1 MRMLLAATRLAA
13 PLAMTALC
21 TIPAAAQFEGSVTWA
36 VGKKQTP
43 MTQTYKGSMVR
54 TDMTGPRGGSG
65 AMIIDGAA
73 KTMTMVMPEQK
84 MYMKWDLEKMG
95 DQMRTEHATHKTPK
109 ITDTGKSETIAGK
122 SCQVYRYAEDTG
134 KPETM
139 EMCVAKGMGNFMM
152 GRNPMGMGRG
162 RGEGDGEDVSEI
174 AGNPEFLKLYKDG
187 FFPLRISKIKGE
199 TVTTQMIATKLEPGS
214 VDASL
219 FQVPSD
225 YQEMKM
231 PAGMEMPRQ

>member
-1 MRMLLAATRLAA
+1 MRILIAATRFAT

-84 MYMKWDLEKMG
+84 MFMKWDLEKMG
-95 DQMRTEHATHKTPK
+95 EQMRNEHTHKNPK
-109 ITDTGKSETIAGK
+109 ITDTGKSENIAGR
-122 SCQVYRYAEDTG
+122 SCQVYRYAEDTD

-152 GRNPMGMGRG
+152 GRSPMGMGRG
-162 RGEGDGEDVSEI
+162 QGDGDDVSEI
-174 AGNPEFLKLYKDG
+174 ASNPEFQKLYKDG
-187 FFPLRISKIKGE
+187 FFPLRISKIKGDV
-199 TVTTQMIATKLEPGS
+199 VTTQMIATKLEPGS

-231 PAGMEMPRQ
+231 PAGMGMPRQ

>member
-1 MRMLLAATRLAA
+1 MRMLLAVTRLAA

-21 TIPAAAQFEGSVTWA
+21 TLPAAAQFEGSVTWA

-54 TDMTGPRGGSG
+54 TDMTGQRGRSG

-73 KTMTMVMPEQK
+73 KTMTMMMPEQK
-84 MYMKWDLEKMG
+84 MYMKWDLE
-95 DQMRTEHATHKTPK
+95 QMRNEHTTHKTPK

-122 SCQVYRYAEDTG
+122 SCQVYRYAEDAG

-152 GRNPMGMGRG
+152 GRSPMGRG
-162 RGEGDGEDVSEI
+162 RGEGEGDDVSEI
-174 AGNPEFLKLYKDG
+174 ASNPEFQKLYKDG
-187 FFPLRISKIKGE
+187 FFPLRISKVKGDS
-199 TVTTQMIATKLEPGS
+199 VTTQMIATKLEPGS

-231 PAGMEMPRQ
+231 PAGMGPMPRQ

>member
-1 MRMLLAATRLAA
+1 MMIAATRVAA
-13 PLAMTALC
+13 PLALSVLC
-21 TIPAAAQFEGSVTWA
+21 AIPAFAQFEGSVTWA

-54 TDMTGPRGGSG
+54 TDMTGERGRSG

-84 MYMKWDLEKMG
+84 MFMKWDLEKMRE
-95 DQMRTEHATHKTPK
+95 QMGNEHATHKTPK
-109 ITDTGKSETIAGK
+109 ITDTGKSESIAGK

-134 KPETM
+134 KPETL
-139 EMCVAKGMGNFMM
+139 EMCVAKGMGNFMA
-152 GRNPMGMGRG
+152 GRSPMGRG
-162 RGEGDGEDVSEI
+162 QGDDDDVSEI
-174 AGNPEFLKLYKDG
+174 ANNPEFLKLYKDG
-187 FFPLRISKIKGE
+187 FFPLRISKVKGDV
-199 TVTTQMIATKLEPGS
+199 VTTQMIATKIEPGS

-225 YQEMKM
+225 FQEMKM
-231 PAGMEMPRQ
+231 PAGMGMPQRP

>member
-13 PLAMTALC
+13 PLAMIALC
-21 TIPAAAQFEGSVTWA
+21 TLPAAAQFEGSVTWA

-54 TDMTGPRGGSG
+54 TDMTGQRGRSG

-73 KTMTMVMPEQK
+73 KTMTMMMPEQK
-84 MYMKWDLEKMG
+84 MYMKWDLE
-95 DQMRTEHATHKTPK
+95 QMRNEHTTHKTPK

-122 SCQVYRYAEDTG
+122 SCQVYRYAEDAG

-152 GRNPMGMGRG
+152 GRSPMGRG
-162 RGEGDGEDVSEI
+162 RGEGEGDDVSEI
-174 AGNPEFLKLYKDG
+174 ASNPEFQKLYKDG
-187 FFPLRISKIKGE
+187 FFPLRISKVKGDS
-199 TVTTQMIATKLEPGS
+199 VTTQMIATKLEPGS

-231 PAGMEMPRQ
+231 PAGMGPMPRQ